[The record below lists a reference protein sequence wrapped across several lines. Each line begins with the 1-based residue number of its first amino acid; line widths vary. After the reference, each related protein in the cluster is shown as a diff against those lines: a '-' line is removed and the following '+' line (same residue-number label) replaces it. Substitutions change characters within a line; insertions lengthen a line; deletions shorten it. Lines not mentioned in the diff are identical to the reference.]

1 MKRIFKK
8 GFAGFLMA
16 AMALTGILSMASE
29 SFAAAAQHEKHI
41 QMATELVKKM
51 EAQDDADT
59 MAQTVKSGKAVAI
72 FPNLIQAGL
81 GIGGMHGE
89 GVVLVKNSK
98 GGWNGPSFASLVGGS
113 FGFQIGVKEVGL
125 VLVITN
131 EAGIQA
137 FTGGKSFKL
146 GGDVSIAAGPVG
158 RDAGAATDSRV
169 DASIYSYSM
178 SKGLFA
184 GVALSGSTINVNG
197 DANKAYWGK
206 PIEAKAALAAQANG
220 AKITPLAQEL
230 NKLMKL
236 AGTGTKNK

>member
-1 MKRIFKK
+1 MIKK
-8 GFAGFLMA
+8 INWILTVCFFMTAFSVAITATAAFAE
-16 AMALTGILSMASE
+16 T
-29 SFAAAAQHEKHI
+29 QHEKHI
-41 QMATELVKKM
+41 RLSTELIKKM
-51 EAQDDADT
+51 EVQDDVGT
-59 MAQTVKSGKAVAI
+59 MAQTVKSSKAVAI
-72 FPNLIQAGL
+72 FPSLIQAGL

-98 GGWNGPSFASLVGGS
+98 GGWNGPSFASVVGGS

-131 EAGIQA
+131 DAGLQA

-158 RDAGAATDSRV
+158 RDAGAATDSRA

-206 PIEAKAALAAQANG
+206 DMSAKTALTKPANS
-220 AKITPLAQEL
+220 AKISPLAKEL
-230 NKLMKL
+230 NNLVKL
-236 AGTGTKNK
+236 AGKK

>member
-1 MKRIFKK
+1 
-8 GFAGFLMA
+8 
-16 AMALTGILSMASE
+16 
-29 SFAAAAQHEKHI
+29 
-41 QMATELVKKM
+41 
-51 EAQDDADT
+51 
-59 MAQTVKSGKAVAI
+59 MAQTVKSGKAIAI
-72 FPNLIQAGL
+72 FPSLLQAGL

-98 GGWNGPSFASLVGGS
+98 GGWNGPSFVSLVGGS

-131 EAGIQA
+131 EAGLQA

-184 GVALSGSTINVNG
+184 GIALSGSTINLNG
-197 DANKAYWGK
+197 DASKAYWGK
-206 PIEAKAALAAQANG
+206 ATDARTALGKPATG
-220 AKITPLAQEL
+220 PKIKQLTQEL
-230 NKLMKL
+230 NALMKL
-236 AGTGTKNK
+236 AAAKKKK

>member
-1 MKRIFKK
+1 MRRTIVGMARI
-8 GFAGFLMA
+8 LA
-16 AMALTGILSMASE
+16 ALIIVSCVLIAAS
-29 SFAAAAQHEKHI
+29 SAFAAAQHERII
-41 QMATELVKKM
+41 QLSVELIKKM
-51 EAQDDADT
+51 ETQDDVDT

-72 FPNLIQAGL
+72 FPRLIQAGL

-89 GVVLVKNSK
+89 GVILVKNSK
-98 GGWNGPSFASLVGGS
+98 GGWNGPSYTSLVGGS
-113 FGFQIGVKEVGL
+113 FGFQIGVQEVGL

-131 EAGIQA
+131 ESGLQA
-137 FTGGKSFKL
+137 FTGGKGFKL
-146 GGDVSIAAGPVG
+146 GADVSIAAGPVG

-206 PIEAKAALAAQANG
+206 PTEAKTALANPANS
-220 AKITPLAQEL
+220 AKIKPLASEL
-230 NKLMKL
+230 DKLMKL
-236 AGTGTKNK
+236 AGTKK

>member
-1 MKRIFKK
+1 
-8 GFAGFLMA
+8 MA
-16 AMALTGILSMASE
+16 AIVFCLSISASE
-29 SFAAAAQHEKHI
+29 GFAAATQHEKHI
-41 QMATELVKKM
+41 QLAAELVKKM
-51 EAQDDADT
+51 EAQEDAGT
-59 MAQTVKSGKAVAI
+59 MAHTVKSGKAVAI

-131 EAGIQA
+131 EAGLQA

-146 GGDVSIAAGPVG
+146 GGDVSVAAGPVG
-158 RDAGAATDSRV
+158 RDAGAATDSRAE
-169 DASIYSYSM
+169 ASIYSYSM

-184 GVALSGSTINVNG
+184 GIALSGSTVNVNG
-197 DANKAYWGK
+197 DANKAYWGA
-206 PIEAKAALAAQANG
+206 PTDAKAALGKQASG
-220 AKITPLAQEL
+220 AKIKPLAQEL
-230 NKLMKL
+230 DKLMKL
-236 AGTGTKNK
+236 AGTK